1 MTTSDKTEAKDPDQL
16 RAEIAEIRADLGDTV
31 EALAAKADVKAQAQA
46 KVEQTKQQVRDKVET
61 TKVQLDSLKAKA
73 AERTEVSRVKAQAS
87 TERGKQALSRYA
99 PWPQVAA
106 GAAATVVALVIGGRT
121 LQARRATPVRRRF
134 GR

>member
-1 MTTSDKTEAKDPDQL
+1 MTADKTEAKDPDQL

-46 KVEQTKQQVRDKVET
+46 KVRETVET
-61 TKVQLDSLKAKA
+61 TKVQLDSLKTRA

-87 TERGKQALSRYA
+87 AERGKEALSRYA

-106 GAAATVVALVIGGRT
+106 GAAAALVALVIGGRK
-121 LQARRATPVRRRF
+121 LRARRATPVRRRF

>member
-1 MTTSDKTEAKDPDQL
+1 MTADKTEAKDPDQL

-46 KVEQTKQQVRDKVET
+46 KVRETVET
-61 TKVQLDSLKAKA
+61 TKVQLDSLKTRA
-73 AERTEVSRVKAQAS
+73 AERTEVGKVKAQAS
-87 TERGKQALSRYA
+87 AERGKEALARYA

-106 GAAATVVALVIGGRT
+106 GAAATVVALVIGGRK
-121 LQARRATPVRRRF
+121 LRARRATPVRRRF